1 QTFEEWNRETGST
14 KLPERVGSGRENS
27 QENQEIAGTAE
38 NKPLIAAAIV
48 SNGRAERRNP
58 TRPMGFNVACVW
70 SDRHDRQRR
79 RGDRRH
85 APSLCLDGLT
95 RSSLRPIQRPN
106 SRRSL
111 QRL

>member
-1 QTFEEWNRETGST
+1 MPFKSQAQRRKFAQLLVEGKISNQTFEEWNRETGST

-79 RGDRRH
+79 
-85 APSLCLDGLT
+85 
-95 RSSLRPIQRPN
+95 
-106 SRRSL
+106 
-111 QRL
+111 